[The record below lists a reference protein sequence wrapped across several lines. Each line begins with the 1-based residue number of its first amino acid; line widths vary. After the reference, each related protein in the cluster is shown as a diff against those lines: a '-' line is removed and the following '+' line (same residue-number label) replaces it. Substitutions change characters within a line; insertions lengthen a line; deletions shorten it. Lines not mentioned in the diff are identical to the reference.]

1 MPTTYS
7 ATSSLLN
14 VDTYSL
20 SNQVDG
26 DYYGFAESG
35 MILKGETSGAQA
47 VISNTRLVSDIAA
60 NVQEVSSF
68 QMEMLSDSLVLKL
81 VRRLLNSVVTM
92 LITEIWQL
100 LMQSKHSNLLEP

>member
-1 MPTTYS
+1 MKLRFLLIFAFIFSIFSVTNASSGDGEGEFNAPTVVYPINPYNDEAMPTTYS

-47 VISNTRLVSDIAA
+47 VIS
-60 NVQEVSSF
+60 
-68 QMEMLSDSLVLKL
+68 LS
-81 VRRLLNSVVTM
+81 
-92 LITEIWQL
+92 LIHI
-100 LMQSKHSNLLEP
+100 